1 VCLSTKHEFTYL
13 VCYMWKLNMLLKS
26 DLVLI
31 DIIQRETE
39 TPELE
44 RGAVRAIQDL
54 YDVMR
59 LDVLSINMRFVTI
72 AVVCIH

>member
-1 VCLSTKHEFTYL
+1 
-13 VCYMWKLNMLLKS
+13 MLLKS